1 MMLDAGWLLQK
12 TLSLGGLALALAGVA
27 TFGWYFVR
35 LNALAAHGDSG
46 RVPPESWR
54 GTGARYGYS
63 IFAAGVAM
71 AVAAMILGASLPSR
85 L

>member
-1 MMLDAGWLLQK
+1 MLLDAGWLLQK
-12 TLSLGGLALALAGVA
+12 ILSLGGLAFALAGIA

-46 RVPPESWR
+46 KVPPEAWR

-71 AVAAMILGASLPSR
+71 AVASMILGGVLPGR